1 MQVASSEMTIFFD
14 VDDTLIFWD
23 NKCMRPFDGAV
34 EITCPHD
41 GMKTWHRV
49 HERHVGFL
57 KKQKAK
63 GYAVIVWSASGT
75 KWAEAVVKK
84 LGLESYVDFVMSKP
98 IKWVDDLSNPEHL
111 VGTHIYLDPEGH
123 SL

>member
-1 MQVASSEMTIFFD
+1 MQVAPTEMTIFFD

-23 NKCMRPFDGAV
+23 ENPTQPFDGCIEMV
-34 EITCPHD
+34 CPHD
-41 GMKTWHRV
+41 GMKTYHRI
-49 HERHVGFL
+49 HERHVSFL

-63 GYAVIVWSASGT
+63 GYTVIVWSASGT
-75 KWAEAVVKK
+75 KWAEAVINK
-84 LGLESYVDFVMSKP
+84 LGLNDYVDFVMSKP
-98 IKWVDDLSNPEHL
+98 IKWVDDMPNPEHL